1 MAFTH
6 LCGVQATQRPSTINT
21 FLTKAQH
28 DMILTAV
35 DTRVF
40 IKNIKTGVTMDQFKN
55 SLEQYGAMQ
64 VYFYEPGANDDGWAW
79 VGFESKEAAQRVI
92 EESEKARELE
102 EANKQNSENDD
113 NGENGENNENT
124 PKDEEN
130 ERGDSNSFYAENDD
144 ENQQNEEED
153 EDSDDY

>member
-6 LCGVQATQRPSTINT
+6 LCGIQAPQTPSTINT

-28 DMILTAV
+28 DITLTAA
-35 DTRVF
+35 DTRIF
-40 IKNIKTGVTMDQFKN
+40 IKNIKTGVTIDQFKN

-64 VYFYEPGANDDGWAW
+64 VYFYEPGTNDDGWAW
-79 VGFESKEAAQRVI
+79 VGFESKEAAQRVV

-102 EANKQNSENDD
+102 EANNENSEND
-113 NGENGENNENT
+113 NGENGENNENN

-144 ENQQNEEED
+144 ENQNEEED